1 MLIIMEDRRWWQV
14 KKIMVPLMS
23 LIIIAVMGAGCN
35 NDGNAKMGGM
45 VNSDAVETRE
55 DEEHNILIE
64 GDGFPYTITDYMN
77 NMIVIEEKPENWA
90 VLSGTFLN
98 LWYKIGGTSICTT
111 DLGSVHLDP
120 ENREEIE
127 KLPSVGPIYNPNTE
141 KVVEIFPDFVI
152 AQTGVQS
159 SLANTL
165 NAMGITTMLFQM
177 KTYKDVLDHMRVFGK
192 LLEKEDYVKEL
203 ISEMESDRKAITDK
217 LPEENKTIVI
227 LYVTSSSL
235 AVKLDNSIA
244 GDIAKIM
251 DIKNIASDLPP
262 DTIGSET
269 TPIDIEFIAEMN
281 PDVVLVTSMISSNED
296 AKRVMNEE
304 FDTNPVWESVGAVT
318 EGNIA
323 FLPQEYF
330 LYNAGH
336 EYVRAIEYMAKA
348 VYPEIYGEID
358 G

>member
-1 MLIIMEDRRWWQV
+1 M
-14 KKIMVPLMS
+14 KKIMVLLMS
-23 LIIIAVMGAGCN
+23 LIITAVMGAACN

-45 VNSDAVETRE
+45 VNSDAAETRE
-55 DEEHNILIE
+55 DEVHNLLIE

-77 NMIVIEEKPENWA
+77 NIIVIEDKPENWA

-111 DLGSVHLDP
+111 DLGSVKLDP

-127 KLPSVGPIYNPNTE
+127 RLPSVGPVYNPNTE

-152 AQTGVQS
+152 AQTGIQT
-159 SLANTL
+159 SLANIL
-165 NAMGITTMLFQM
+165 NSMGITTALFHM
-177 KTYKDVLDHMRVFGK
+177 KSYKDVLDHMRVFGK
-192 LLEKEDYVKEL
+192 LLEKEDYVEEL
-203 ISEMESDRKAITDK
+203 IAKMEDDKKAIIDK

-227 LYVTSSSL
+227 LYITSASL
-235 AVKLDNSIA
+235 SVKLDNSIA
-244 GDIAKIM
+244 GDVAKLLSI
-251 DIKNIASDLPP
+251 DNIASDLPP

-281 PDVVLVTSMISSNED
+281 PDMVLVASMISSNED

-318 EGNIA
+318 EGNVA

-336 EYVRAIEYMAKA
+336 NYVRAIEYMAKA